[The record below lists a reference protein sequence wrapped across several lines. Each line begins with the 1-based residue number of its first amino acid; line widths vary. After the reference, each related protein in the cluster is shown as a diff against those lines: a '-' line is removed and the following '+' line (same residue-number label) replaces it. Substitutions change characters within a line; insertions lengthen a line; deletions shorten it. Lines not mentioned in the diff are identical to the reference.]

1 MSLLLGTNCPPI
13 RLNALVES
21 KKEITIKSSRGK
33 KIYALILGIPLKG
46 SVIQGQSYIYKSNG

>member
-33 KIYALILGIPLKG
+33 NIYAFILRIPLKG
-46 SVIQGQSYIYKSNG
+46 SVTQEQSYIYKLNG